1 VLLAAYESRRPTRDI
16 DLAGLHLANDAEQI
30 KTLVCEVAALRIA
43 DGLAFDTSATSAAVI
58 RDQDTY
64 SGVRVGLA
72 AQLATARLTFHVDVN
87 VGDPIW
93 PAPVMLSLPRLLGGA
108 LNLVA
113 YPLSMVHDEKIVTAI
128 Q

>member
-30 KTLVCEVAALRIA
+30 KTRVCEVAALRIA